1 MKRLMILGASILQL
15 PAIIKAK
22 ELGYYTIVVDYNPN
36 AVGVGYADEFHE
48 VSTIDEE
55 AVALLA
61 SKIHPDGIMTLAT
74 DMPMRSVAKATTS
87 LGIPGINYQTAVMA
101 TDKGEMIKAFEKAG
115 VEHPWYFI
123 VDCEQSLLEVAKR
136 ISYPCVMKPTDNAGN
151 RGVCF
156 VNSEEELLSLYKYS
170 FENSRSG
177 KVIIE
182 EYLKGQEVSVEMIV
196 YNNTPHI
203 LAVTDKLTLGPP
215 YFVEIGHAEQS
226 MLESSKLQAVKD
238 LATRAVLSVGINNS
252 PAHVEIM
259 VTDNGPKM
267 IELGSRMGGGAIT
280 TDLVPLAT
288 GIDMVQSVINMS
300 LGLQPDVMPKFNYGA
315 ALRHIVS
322 EEGIISSITGIDE
335 ALCIPGVIKVEML
348 KKVGDKV
355 TYFKNGNDRVG
366 YVIATSDTTD
376 KAIEICNKALSIIKV
391 NLV

>member
-1 MKRLMILGASILQL
+1 M
-15 PAIIKAK
+15 
-22 ELGYYTIVVDYNPN
+22 
-36 AVGVGYADEFHE
+36 
-48 VSTIDEE
+48 
-55 AVALLA
+55 
-61 SKIHPDGIMTLAT
+61 
-74 DMPMRSVAKATTS
+74 
-87 LGIPGINYQTAVMA
+87 
-101 TDKGEMIKAFEKAG
+101 
-115 VEHPWYFI
+115 
-123 VDCEQSLLEVAKR
+123 
-136 ISYPCVMKPTDNAGN
+136 
-151 RGVCF
+151 
-156 VNSEEELLSLYKYS
+156 
-170 FENSRSG
+170 
-177 KVIIE
+177 
-182 EYLKGQEVSVEMIV
+182 
-196 YNNTPHI
+196 
-203 LAVTDKLTLGPP
+203 TDKLTLGPP

-226 MLESSKLQAVKD
+226 TLEPSKLQAVKD
-238 LATRAVLSVGINNS
+238 LAARAVLSVGINNS

-300 LGLQPDVMPKFNYGA
+300 LGLQPDVMPKFNHGA

-376 KAIEICNKALSIIKV
+376 EAIEICNKALSIIKV